1 IASAFMIP
9 SPSPQPSPQGEGER
23 GFLERHVAVTV
34 VRQRDGGGIV
44 AQALQWRR
52 FPQCATLS
60 APGRALMHR
69 LSLSILP
76 DRLAICRL
84 PPESAIPA
92 PPAGGSLWSVTR
104 TADELS
110 SVLPEA
116 ARLPDWQAETGWRA
130 FRVDG
135 TLDFGLTGIMASL
148 TTPLA
153 GAGVS
158 LFTVSTW

>member
-1 IASAFMIP
+1 
-9 SPSPQPSPQGEGER
+9 
-23 GFLERHVAVTV
+23 
-34 VRQRDGGGIV
+34 
-44 AQALQWRR
+44 
-52 FPQCATLS
+52 
-60 APGRALMHR
+60 MHR

-84 PPESAIPA
+84 PPESAVPA
-92 PPAGGSLWSVTR
+92 PPAGGGLWSVTR

-110 SVLPEA
+110 VVLSEA

-148 TTPLA
+148 ATPLA
-153 GAGVS
+153 GASVS
-158 LFTVSTW
+158 LFALSTWDTDYILVREGDLEKAKAALAAGGHTVR